1 LALFPYFGFDLWHD
15 IVTAKRGEGM
25 KRREFVLGSIA
36 AAATAASGVSQDIVM
51 MSKLD
56 RIGAMSGNF
65 SDLLTQVRDWSQ
77 AATPGKLDIMDFPD
91 MLADRYGI
99 HNVEVE
105 DRHFLSLESAYYEK
119 FHQRLQKAKS
129 RMVNIDLEL
138 DNIGYRGTITPCSP
152 DPQIRAH
159 AIDRVCQRHD

>member
-1 LALFPYFGFDLWHD
+1 M
-15 IVTAKRGEGM
+15 R
-25 KRREFVLGSIA
+25 RREFLMGSIA
-36 AAATAASGVSQDIVM
+36 AAATAGSGVSQDIVIK
-51 MSKLD
+51 SKLD

-65 SDLLTQVRDWSQ
+65 SDLLTQVGDWSQ
-77 AATPGKLDIMDFPD
+77 PATPGKLDIMDFPD

-119 FHQRLQKAKS
+119 FHERLQKAKS

-138 DNIGYRGTITPCSP
+138 DKIGYHGTITHSST
-152 DPQIRAH
+152 DPQISAQEIELTNQW
-159 AIDRVCQRHD
+159 IDHV